1 MPNRYRESYDLRT
14 VAGHAGRWTESPS
27 SGLNKTYSVGPYN
40 VWRLFEKIEDV
51 SGVRQ
56 TIKPVHHLKARYT
69 GFPVSQV
76 RYDPDFPWY
85 VETTESGHMFHEY
98 PDISA
103 HLRNGLV
110 GPQFPSSGTRG
121 ELADKAFDA
130 FFTQVPQEVD
140 IANFLIDFREI
151 GSLIPSIQRNI
162 AATIGGGFLT
172 YSFGWKPLIGDLQKL
187 GSVLE
192 TTRKRLAWLRST
204 YGKPVRLGFSSDF
217 VVSTLNPIPVGSTT
231 LTIEKVEGRFTAGA
245 TLRHQLQRL
254 DGLEGELRGLSA
266 ALGLNSPGKI
276 LWERIPFSFIVDWVS
291 RVGRLADRGTIQP
304 FSGGWDISNVT
315 HSYKQRVEYK
325 WTGSTT
331 TGLAPRGDDLGTLVI
346 ETYTRDRGLPLSSA
360 LFYGR
365 ELTPQQLALSA
376 ALVGAASK

>member
-1 MPNRYRESYDLRT
+1 MADRVRETHDLRT
-14 VAGHAGRWTESPS
+14 VSRGGRYTESPS
-27 SGLNKTYSVGPYN
+27 SGLNIPWSGTLD
-40 VWRLFEKIEDV
+40 VWSRFEEISDV
-51 SGVRQ
+51 TRVRA
-56 TIKPVHHLKARYT
+56 TVKPVTHRKARYT
-69 GFPVSQV
+69 AMPMPSSA
-76 RYDPDFPWY
+76 YDVENPWY
-85 VETTESGHMFHEY
+85 VETYESGHTY
-98 PDISA
+98 WSPPDIIN
-103 HLRNGLV
+103 HLRNGLL
-110 GPQFPSSGTRG
+110 GPQPPSSGTVG

-151 GSLIPSIQRNI
+151 GSLIPSVQRNI

-187 GSVLE
+187 GSILE

-217 VVSTLNPIPVGSTT
+217 VVSTLDPANSGSTT
-231 LTIEKVEGRFTAGA
+231 WTLEKVEGRFNCNA

-254 DGLEGELRGLSA
+254 DGLEGELRGLVA

-276 LWERIPFSFIVDWVS
+276 IWERIPFSFIVDWVS

-304 FSGGWDISNVT
+304 FTGSWDVSNVV
-315 HSYKQRVEYK
+315 HSFKQRAEYK
-325 WTGSTT
+325 HSISSSYALST
-331 TGLAPRGDDLGTLVI
+331 RGDDMGVLVI
-346 ETYTRDRGLPLSSA
+346 ELYGRGRGIPLSSA

-376 ALVGAASK
+376 ALIGAASK